1 MWCLWLYMADHPPKN
16 YLMLKPYCKYF
27 PEQILLEQSKFQTED
42 TIGFQ
47 LGHTILGG
55 LNLFLLMLL

>member
-1 MWCLWLYMADHPPKN
+1 MANDPPKN
-16 YLMLKPYCKYF
+16 YPMLSSWYKYF